1 VQRNRIVYCRR
12 SGRGEVI
19 HSPYH
24 GRFAQLLLD
33 SAELLLEGMAPPGAV
48 SAGLKVLHLDLA
60 YCNRPLPDAPAES
73 PGSQLVYLDE
83 GATDDEVCVFEL
95 RDRKSTPEAKSAT
108 GSCRQSCVR
117 RSEGCRPCYA
127 VYWRCGTSESCRRK
141 EVAGQIGISIVAAK
155 SRLMRAR
162 VELRW
167 RPERHLDI
175 VPASC
180 HFNSAT
186 TWRERAANPSSFMGA
201 SCRQR
206 TTPRG
211 SSRIK

>member
-1 VQRNRIVYCRR
+1 MQRNRIVYCRR

-83 GATDDEVCVFEL
+83 GATDDEVRVFEL
-95 RDRKSTPEAKSAT
+95 RDRKSTPEAEVSY
-108 GSCRQSCVR
+108 RQLSTVLRTEIR
-117 RSEGCRPCYA
+117 RLPPLLRGVLEMRDLRELSTERGRRTDRDLDRRRQVAPDARPRG
-127 VYWRCGTSESCRRK
+127 V
-141 EVAGQIGISIVAAK
+141 EVASGTPPRYRPG
-155 SRLMRAR
+155 
-162 VELRW
+162 EL
-167 RPERHLDI
+167 
-175 VPASC
+175 
-180 HFNSAT
+180 
-186 TWRERAANPSSFMGA
+186 SF
-201 SCRQR
+201 
-206 TTPRG
+206 
-211 SSRIK
+211 